1 MMKAKAALVALLII
15 TSSTAAFA
23 LPFPRQVDPATA
35 PPEIPYGPGLLLYYG
50 QVLNFTSSQNFSA
63 TGPLLAQMGLMNMPP
78 AARQVIQRFNALV
91 SSTSDLLS
99 RVKTD
104 MDNASAMVKT
114 GRLDGA
120 KPYLVDALSLLFQAN
135 QTIQE
140 LRTASSR
147 VVELTGIPSAP
158 FAQKISDL
166 YTLEST
172 YAHEVNSVISVIT
185 ASGRLEPTAV
195 NITASPPA
203 LPVGSSID
211 ISGSLTT
218 GAGGGLAGKNVTV
231 FFAGGELANATTDG
245 AGGFSVALNLPYLY
259 QRNASLF
266 ASYLPAG
273 NDSLVYAPSS
283 SRQVLLSLLYHVPEA
298 TVSLPAAAYPG
309 IPFTVNGTLRA
320 GGAPLAGYSL
330 TAGISGEDQSA
341 VTDQAGMFS
350 LTMEVPANASTGT
363 ATILFSAPADGPV
376 APLSNSSTLDVVRLL
391 PLVTVGALPLSVVG
405 IGATVDGEASVNGT
419 PLQGARVFVTGAGVN
434 ASTVTDAGGRFSLD
448 VVPPLTT
455 PSGALSLAVAV
466 YPQQGWAASA
476 RTEAGLPVVNPAT
489 LLLPA
494 LGALLLG
501 FAVTRRRRRAE
512 EVAPPAVSPAER
524 PDSVYMEAVGV
535 AERATG
541 VRLRPHHTIREY
553 LRLVKE
559 GLRGFESFQRISFI
573 QEALLYGPGN
583 EDVKAA
589 QDELRRLREANEAQ

>member
-1 MMKAKAALVALLII
+1 
-15 TSSTAAFA
+15 
-23 LPFPRQVDPATA
+23 
-35 PPEIPYGPGLLLYYG
+35 
-50 QVLNFTSSQNFSA
+50 
-63 TGPLLAQMGLMNMPP
+63 
-78 AARQVIQRFNALV
+78 VIQRFNALV

-104 MDNASAMVKT
+104 VGNASAMVKT

-140 LRTASSR
+140 LQTASSR

-283 SRQVLLSLLYHVPEA
+283 SRQVLLSLLYHVP
-298 TVSLPAAAYPG
+298 
-309 IPFTVNGTLRA
+309 
-320 GGAPLAGYSL
+320 
-330 TAGISGEDQSA
+330 
-341 VTDQAGMFS
+341 
-350 LTMEVPANASTGT
+350 
-363 ATILFSAPADGPV
+363 
-376 APLSNSSTLDVVRLL
+376 
-391 PLVTVGALPLSVVG
+391 
-405 IGATVDGEASVNGT
+405 
-419 PLQGARVFVTGAGVN
+419 
-434 ASTVTDAGGRFSLD
+434 
-448 VVPPLTT
+448 
-455 PSGALSLAVAV
+455 
-466 YPQQGWAASA
+466 
-476 RTEAGLPVVNPAT
+476 
-489 LLLPA
+489 
-494 LGALLLG
+494 
-501 FAVTRRRRRAE
+501 
-512 EVAPPAVSPAER
+512 
-524 PDSVYMEAVGV
+524 
-535 AERATG
+535 
-541 VRLRPHHTIREY
+541 
-553 LRLVKE
+553 
-559 GLRGFESFQRISFI
+559 
-573 QEALLYGPGN
+573 
-583 EDVKAA
+583 
-589 QDELRRLREANEAQ
+589 